1 MDIARQEIADLFSE
15 VSLGAP
21 EAAVG
26 FVLWRVMH
34 RYQRAVDRALGPL
47 DLTHLQFI
55 TLAITGWLAREAAPT
70 QAEIARGAEMH
81 PMQVSLML
89 KPLEAKGMLR
99 RHAST
104 RRANA
109 KEVRLTQIGMDALRT
124 ALPLVIAVQRHMF
137 GHESAGG
144 GRLLGLLL
152 HVEARDADPQKR
164 D

>member
-1 MDIARQEIADLFSE
+1 MDVDRQEIADLFAE

-34 RYQRAVDRALGPL
+34 RYQRAVDRALEPT
-47 DLTHLQFI
+47 DLTHLQFT
-55 TLAITGWLAREAAPT
+55 TLAIAAWLAREAAPT

-81 PMQVSLML
+81 PMQVSLVL

-99 RHAST
+99 RQASA

-109 KEVRLTQIGMDALRT
+109 KEVRLTRAGMDALRT
-124 ALPLVIAVQRHMF
+124 ALPQVIAVQRRMF
-137 GHESAGG
+137 GHEAAGG
-144 GRLLGLLL
+144 GALLGLLL
-152 HVEARDADPQKR
+152 DVETRDAGLPPR